1 VVGHGRILAL
11 SVRFPQNR
19 SMRRRDL
26 LRLAGLLAASAA
38 AAACRGAD
46 QTPAPTTPTATAPT
60 TPRPTEAAATALPTA
75 SAAAPTAPPTA
86 APTGTATAR
95 PRAFAPIAPR
105 DPAPPPTAT
114 ARPRPTEAPKP
125 LGPSPT
131 ARATDTPRPTPPP
144 APTAGPRVP
153 ITKETKW
160 GMGVYREGN
169 EVFDDLYVC
178 KPTTILLMDP
188 TEGWAH
194 RIRESFPRAL
204 IVGRVFRNEVSQPL
218 DNPGARG
225 LAFADEVARSAV
237 PLKGVV
243 DAWMSYNEVVGHNA
257 FEDYRRYD
265 EFQVA
270 FARKLQDDLGIPV
283 VANNDGSGA
292 VEPPDYPKYF
302 ANAIRACRYFG
313 LHAYSPLGA
322 HSMREAPEWNALRYR
337 KIHDELEKAGI
348 KGKEMVI
355 TESGLGDG
363 WRGRVDDV
371 RMVED
376 FFWFTDEMY
385 KDPYVLGHAAYGL
398 FGGVADRDWGTFE
411 MRATDILNRMGYYE
425 EPSRRPTPVPAK
437 PS

>member
-1 VVGHGRILAL
+1 VK
-11 SVRFPQNR
+11 
-19 SMRRRDL
+19 RRDL

-38 AAACRGAD
+38 AAACTGPD
-46 QTPAPTTPTATAPT
+46 QAPPPATATPTTPATA
-60 TPRPTEAAATALPTA
+60 RPTEAAATVLPTA
-75 SAAAPTAPPTA
+75 SAAAPTAPSTA
-86 APTGTATAR
+86 VPAASTGTPTAR
-95 PRAFAPIAPR
+95 PRAFAPLAPR
-105 DPAPPPTAT
+105 DPVPPTASP
-114 ARPRPTEAPKP
+114 RPRPTEVPRP
-125 LGPSPT
+125 VGPSPT
-131 ARATDTPRPTPPP
+131 PRATDTPRPTPPP

-153 ITKETKW
+153 ITKQTKW

-169 EVFDDLYVC
+169 EVFDDLYVS
-178 KPTTILLMDP
+178 KPSTILLMDP
-188 TEGWAH
+188 TDDWAR
-194 RIRESFPRAL
+194 RIRRWFPEAL
-204 IVGRVFRNEVSQPL
+204 IVGRIFRHETAQPL

-292 VEPPDYPKYF
+292 VEPEDYPKYF
-302 ANAIRACRYFG
+302 ANAIRTCRYFG

-322 HSMREAPEWNALRYR
+322 HTMREAPEWNALRYR
-337 KIHDELEKAGI
+337 KIHDELERAGI
-348 KGKEMVI
+348 RGKEMVI

-363 WRGRVDDV
+363 WQGRVDDV

-376 FFWFTDEMY
+376 FFWFTDELHR
-385 KDPYVLGHAAYGL
+385 DAYVLGHAAYGL
-398 FGGVADRDWGTFE
+398 FGGVAGEWRMFE
-411 MRATDILNRMGYYE
+411 MRATDILNRMGHYQ
-425 EPSRRPTPVPAK
+425 EPSRRPTPVPTK

>member
-1 VVGHGRILAL
+1 
-11 SVRFPQNR
+11 
-19 SMRRRDL
+19 MKRRDL
-26 LRLAGLLAASAA
+26 IRLAGLLAGSAV
-38 AAACRGAD
+38 AAACRGPAAPP
-46 QTPAPTTPTATAPT
+46 TPEPPPPAATATAG
-60 TPRPTEAAATALPTA
+60 AAAT
-75 SAAAPTAPPTA
+75 SAVA
-86 APTGTATAR
+86 
-95 PRAFAPIAPR
+95 
-105 DPAPPPTAT
+105 PPTAT
-114 ARPRPTEAPKP
+114 AAASATAAAATSTAAPAASATARAGARILAPSVPQDPVPPTATPRPRPTEAPRP
-125 LGPSPT
+125 VGPSATP
-131 ARATDTPRPTPPP
+131 RATDTPRPTPPP
-144 APTAGPRVP
+144 APTPGPRVP
-153 ITKETKW
+153 ITKLTKW

-188 TEGWAH
+188 TEGWA
-194 RIRESFPRAL
+194 RRVRQSFPKAFV
-204 IVGRVFRNEVSQPL
+204 VGRVFRNEISQPL

-225 LAFADEVARSAV
+225 AAFADEVAKVAV

-257 FEDYRRYD
+257 FDDYRRYD

-270 FARKLQDDLGIPV
+270 FARKLQDGLGIPV

-313 LHAYSPLGA
+313 VHAYSPLGS

-337 KIHDELEKAGI
+337 KIHDELERAGI

-385 KDPYVLGHAAYGL
+385 KDPYMLGHAAYGL

-425 EPSRRPTPVPAK
+425 EPSRRPTPVPVK